1 MEISEIIIAY
11 GHKNVLATHN
21 STLEVTKEAE
31 LSERGNCIIAVS
43 ADKSLT
49 DLKPQFRASLQ
60 RKNVQIR
67 MLIEADGVV
76 EMVTARGSPRLTLRH
91 PTDMVVRKSNYVCAR
106 TLAIQADKAAY
117 DLSRRLVEKLKNPR
131 QKVQISLTVKA

>member
-76 EMVTARGSPRLTLRH
+76 EIVTARGSPRLTLRH

-106 TLAIQADKAAY
+106 TLAIQADKAAS
-117 DLSRRLVEKLKNPR
+117 DLSRRLVEKLKNPK